1 MSCKSALS
9 NSIKSNSEQQQWP
22 KAQTSVETNV
32 KLAGD
37 EAKDRLYEPKHK
49 KKVVRVLTVVAYVFS
64 VSLAAIML
72 SLYYIFIWNP
82 QSRAAGARHAS
93 EGEAKPRYNC
103 PEMMNEEA
111 LAQIKA
117 DVSSLGT
124 TAPVDGSWQT
134 TTAGDSAE
142 SVYDEASSSETKID
156 ESNLLLS
163 NLEGTMLNS
172 YESGDDVI
180 NNTAYK

>member
-1 MSCKSALS
+1 
-9 NSIKSNSEQQQWP
+9 
-22 KAQTSVETNV
+22 
-32 KLAGD
+32 
-37 EAKDRLYEPKHK
+37 
-49 KKVVRVLTVVAYVFS
+49 
-64 VSLAAIML
+64 
-72 SLYYIFIWNP
+72 
-82 QSRAAGARHAS
+82 
-93 EGEAKPRYNC
+93 
-103 PEMMNEEA
+103 MNEEA

-163 NLEGTMLNS
+163 NLDGTMLNS